1 MSPIKHWCHRK
12 ASIQSTFIQSKPQ
25 GIKVIKHSLK
35 GAAFYTKA
43 WQASM
48 LREHL
53 QAKIMGYAI

>member
-1 MSPIKHWCHRK
+1 MTTHPIKHWCHRK

-43 WQASM
+43 
-48 LREHL
+48 
-53 QAKIMGYAI
+53 